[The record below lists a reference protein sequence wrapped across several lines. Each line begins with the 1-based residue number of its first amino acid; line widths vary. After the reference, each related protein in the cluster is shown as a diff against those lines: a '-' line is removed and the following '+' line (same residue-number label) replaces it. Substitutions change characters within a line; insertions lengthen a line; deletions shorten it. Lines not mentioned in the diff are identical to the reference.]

1 MIKLHF
7 VLLGLLAILTLCQPA
22 WALVYVEDFEDDLN
36 PGQAGFASAIF
47 DHDVEPMLGAR
58 NPDWGFSLISSNP
71 TNYCLYLSFMED
83 EITFSLDPD
92 QYIES
97 ASINLNGMNGPANFV
112 AIGTEDIFSAS
123 AGLHDGG
130 WITADTSTSPVDIG
144 AIMAITL
151 QGFNGQFDDLM
162 INVNVVPEPATVLLF
177 GLGALVLRCKRRL

>member
-22 WALVYVEDFEDDLN
+22 WALVYVEDFEDDFN
-36 PGQAGFASAIF
+36 PGQAGFASSIF

-58 NPDWGFSLISSNP
+58 DPDWGFSLISSNP

-97 ASINLNGMNGPANFV
+97 ASISLNGMNGPATFI
-112 AIGTEDIFSAS
+112 ATGTEETFSATAS
-123 AGLHDGG
+123 VHHGG

-144 AIMAITL
+144 AITAITL
-151 QGFNGQFDDLM
+151 QGLNGQFDDLM
-162 INVNVVPEPATVLLF
+162 INVVPEPATVLLF
-177 GLGALVLRCKRRL
+177 GLGALALRRRRRL